1 MCLRRTEEKKGGYWE
16 HGAVPKAQKAQA
28 PPSAHSAQHGRP
40 LSTQAARVPLGV
52 EKVLDTSSYLF
63 PTGKDIQEEE
73 RVSQALRDVPGAWRR
88 WVT

>member
-1 MCLRRTEEKKGGYWE
+1 MVQSPRLRKPRRHHQPT
-16 HGAVPKAQKAQA
+16 
-28 PPSAHSAQHGRP
+28 AHSTAG

-73 RVSQALRDVPGAWRR
+73 SVSQALRDVPGAWRR